1 MTVRDDQT
9 DPIDILRRIA
19 DSAPPSGAQERVL
32 ALLSANSFGAAVGGS
47 MLAGNTLGGA
57 AAVVAG
63 RSLRQLALRFLTWSL
78 LPLATG
84 IVIGVNGQA
93 LLGAGPPRQ
102 ASSSLPAVAVA
113 VTSAQRPDPATA
125 LQQSAQPPSLG
136 VEGTASA
143 AHASPSPS
151 STAALKPFSSDTLA
165 RERAVL
171 DRARQKLAVSEPEQ
185 ALQFLEQ
192 HRLAY
197 PNGKL
202 TEEREAMLINVLV
215 TLGQG
220 ERAKA
225 RGAAFAKRFPSS
237 MMLSSVKAALAANAT
252 E

>member
-1 MTVRDDQT
+1 MTAREDQT
-9 DPIDILRRIA
+9 DPIEILRRVA

-32 ALLSANSFGAAVGGS
+32 ALLSASSFGAAVGGGV
-47 MLAGNTLGGA
+47 LAGNSLGGA
-57 AAVVAG
+57 AAAVAG
-63 RSLRQLALRFLTWSL
+63 RSLRQLARRFLTWSL

-93 LLGAGPPRQ
+93 LLGAGPARPP
-102 ASSSLPAVAVA
+102 SSSLPAAAVA
-113 VTSAQRPDPATA
+113 VTSTQRPDAAAA
-125 LQQSAQPPSLG
+125 LQPSAQPPDLG
-136 VEGTASA
+136 VEGAASD
-143 AHASPSPS
+143 AHASPSS
-151 STAALKPFSSDTLA
+151 SSKAALKPFSSDSLA

-197 PNGKL
+197 PNGNL

-215 TLGQG
+215 TLGHV

-237 MMLSSVKAALAANAT
+237 MMLSSVKAALAANPT